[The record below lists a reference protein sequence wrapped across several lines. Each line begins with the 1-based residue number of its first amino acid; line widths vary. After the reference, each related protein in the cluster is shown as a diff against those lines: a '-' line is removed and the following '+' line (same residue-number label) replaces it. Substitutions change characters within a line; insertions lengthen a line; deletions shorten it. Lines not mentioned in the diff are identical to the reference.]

1 MDIRTRLS
9 LQFIVITAT
18 IFIIA
23 LTIIY
28 LQFQNHTKK
37 EFCSLLENK
46 TKSTTNMILRNEDD
60 LKVVPIGTVDDHFN
74 LPFIENT
81 IIYNDHFETVFATN
95 AATKQHDKQILMEI
109 LNSGSYNFSNQQYES
124 YGMTATSPTGR
135 QYIAITEGLFE
146 KDKLNKLINILVI
159 TFILSIGLVAAAG
172 WFFAGQALKPVSH
185 IIEEVES
192 IIPSDLSKRLKS
204 GNQYDEL
211 SHLVDTFNRLLD
223 RIDHAFKMQK
233 GFLSN
238 VSHEL
243 KNPIAA
249 MDAQLQ
255 YALQK
260 DRPAGDYHRI
270 LISLHEDVQ
279 EITETAEKLL
289 QLAKVN
295 SDAGKIIFSEV
306 RLDEIIIQTRDTLKK
321 THPEY
326 TVLMEI
332 RDMPDQEDHLFVS
345 GNEPLLRT
353 ALFNLFDNGCKFSPD
368 KKVHVVISFK
378 DVGYHEVTIN
388 DNGPGIPEAD
398 LQKIFEPF
406 FRSPQ
411 HSHFKG
417 SGVGLSLVKSIF
429 QIHKVSLDVIS
440 YPNKGTSFV
449 LKFPIDTDDSIL
461 NFED

>member
-1 MDIRTRLS
+1 MDIRSRLS

-28 LQFQNHTKK
+28 VQFLGHSKK
-37 EFCSLLENK
+37 EYCSLLESK
-46 TKSTTNMILRNEDD
+46 TRTTTNMILRHENE
-60 LKVVPIGTVDDHFN
+60 LEPVAVTSVDDNFK
-74 LPFIENT
+74 LPFLENT
-81 IIYNDHFETVFATN
+81 VIYNDKFEKVFATN
-95 AATKQHDKQILMEI
+95 AATKPHKEQVLMEI
-109 LNSGSYNFSNQQYES
+109 LNSGSCAFSTSEYEAF
-124 YGMTATSPTGR
+124 GMSAIAPSGR
-135 QYIAITEGLFE
+135 HYIAITEGVFE
-146 KDKLNKLINILVI
+146 RDKLNKLINILVI
-159 TFILSIGLVAAAG
+159 TFLLSIGLVAAAG
-172 WFFAGQALKPVSH
+172 WFFAGQALKPVSR
-185 IIEEVES
+185 IIDEVEN
-192 IIPSDLSKRLKS
+192 IIPSDLSKRLKP

-260 DRPAGDYHRI
+260 DRPAGDYHKI
-270 LISLHEDVQ
+270 LISLHEDVH

-295 SDAGKIIFSEV
+295 SDVSKIVFSQV
-306 RLDEIIIQTRDTLKK
+306 RLDEIIIQTRDSLKK
-321 THPEY
+321 THPGY
-326 TVLMEI
+326 TVVMEI
-332 RDMPDQEDHLFVS
+332 RDMPEQEDHLYVT
-345 GNEPLLRT
+345 GNESLLRA

-368 KKVHVVISFK
+368 KKVHVVVSFK
-378 DVGYHEVTIN
+378 DSGYHEVTIH
-388 DNGPGIPEAD
+388 DNGPGIPEED
-398 LQKIFEPF
+398 VSKIFEPF

-411 HSHFKG
+411 HSNFKG

-429 QIHKVSLDVIS
+429 QIHQVSLEVVSTMD
-440 YPNKGTSFV
+440 KGTSFI
-449 LKFPIDTDDSIL
+449 LKFPIENSNDIL
-461 NFED
+461 EV

>member
-28 LQFQNHTKK
+28 LQFLNHTKK
-37 EFCSLLENK
+37 EYCSILENK
-46 TKSTTNMILRNEDD
+46 TKATASMVLRNEDE
-60 LKVVPIGTVDDHFN
+60 LKTVDIRPSDDNFE
-74 LPFIENT
+74 LPFVENT
-81 IIYNDHFETVFATN
+81 VIYNDQFETVFATN
-95 AATKQHDKQILMEI
+95 SVSKPLDRQILIEI
-109 LNSGSYNFSNQQYES
+109 LNSGSYNFTNSQYEAF
-124 YGMTATSPTGR
+124 GMSATSPTGR
-135 QYIAITEGLFE
+135 QYIAVTEGIFE
-146 KDKLNKLINILVI
+146 KDKLNKLINILII

-172 WFFAGQALKPVSH
+172 WFFAGQALRPVSH
-185 IIEEVES
+185 IIDEVES
-192 IIPSDLSKRLKS
+192 IIPSDMSKRLKA
-204 GNQYDEL
+204 GRQYDEL
-211 SHLVDTFNRLLD
+211 AHLVDTFNRLLD

-260 DRPAGDYHRI
+260 DRPAEDYHRI
-270 LISLHEDVQ
+270 LLSLQEDVQ

-295 SDAGKIIFSEV
+295 SDAGKIVFSEV
-306 RLDEIIIQTRDTLKK
+306 RLDEIIMQTRDALKK

-332 RDMPDQEDHLFVS
+332 RDMPEQEDHLYVS
-345 GNEPLLRT
+345 GNGSLLRA
-353 ALFNLFDNGCKFSPD
+353 ALFNLFDNGCKFSTD

-378 DVGYHEVTIN
+378 DTGYHIVTIN

-398 LQKIFEPF
+398 IQKIFEPF
-406 FRSPQ
+406 YRSPQ

-417 SGVGLSLVKSIF
+417 SGVGLSLVKSIL
-429 QIHKVSLDVIS
+429 QIHKVSLEVFS
-440 YPNKGTSFV
+440 YADKGTSFI
-449 LKFPIDTDDSIL
+449 LKFPIE
-461 NFED
+461 NEVQNE